1 MGDRTFSAEDVIRIY
16 QFFLTDNERETV
28 DLFFEEMEEMP
39 EEGPLQELF
48 EGLRVLLELIR
59 QLRSVLGGLFGI
71 LLRLAAFALPL
82 LTVIM
87 FASERMEILANEL
100 LNLEEVDA

>member
-16 QFFLTDNERETV
+16 EFFLTRSEQETV
-28 DLFFEEMEEMP
+28 DFFFAEDVEEP
-39 EEGPLQELF
+39 DRGPLVELF
-48 EGLRVLLELIR
+48 DGLRILLELTR
-59 QLRSVLGGLFGI
+59 QLRSVLGGLFGV

-87 FASERMEILANEL
+87 FASERIEILANQL